1 MKKILMS
8 ITLVC
13 VSFTFVG
20 CMNSGKIVPAE
31 EKPNARFQQTGNVY
45 TIEGY
50 TWSEYVDTET
60 NNLYLCGRGNSSS
73 GITPL
78 YDENGNIAKYK
89 E

>member
-13 VSFTFVG
+13 MTFTFVG
-20 CMNSGKIVPAE
+20 CVNSDKIVSVE
-31 EKPNARFQQTGNVY
+31 EKPNARFQKIGNVY

-50 TWSEYVDTET
+50 FWSEYVDTET
-60 NNLYLCGRGNSSS
+60 NNLYLCGKGNSSS

-78 YDENGNIAKYK
+78 YDENGDIAKYK
-89 E
+89 K